1 MTGWATWGL
10 FLAWL
15 LHDIEELITMP
26 GWGGRNVTR
35 LSRLYPSAPGWLW
48 SRLDMSR
55 SHVTVGITVMAIFML
70 AAAIDGV
77 RSDGASWFYQAVLIG
92 FGLHGI
98 GHLAMSAL
106 ARSYTPGVLTAPI
119 IVIPFS
125 LWAWRTLEQAGA
137 VSAGTSNL
145 FIALALLPTVLLG
158 AHALTAA
165 VLSTLRALPRLH

>member
-26 GWGGRNVTR
+26 GWGGRNLTR
-35 LSRLYPSAPGWLW
+35 LSRIYPSAPAWLW
-48 SRLDMSR
+48 SRLNMSR
-55 SHVTVGITVMAIFML
+55 GHVNVAITIMGIFML
-70 AAAIDGV
+70 AAAIDGE
-77 RSDGASWFYQAVLIG
+77 RSAGTSWFYQAVLIG
-92 FGLHGI
+92 FGLHGFS
-98 GHLAMSAL
+98 HLAMSAL
-106 ARSYTPGVLTAPI
+106 ARSYTPGVVTAPI

-145 FIALALLPTVLLG
+145 FIALALLPAVLLG

-165 VLSTLRALPRLH
+165 LLSALRAFSRPS

>member
-1 MTGWATWGL
+1 MIGWATWGL

-35 LSRLYPSAPGWLW
+35 LSSIYPSAPGWLW

-55 SHVTVGITVMAIFML
+55 SHVTVGITIMGGFML
-70 AAAIDGV
+70 VAAIDGV
-77 RSDGASWFYQAVLIG
+77 RSAGTSWFYQAVLIG

-98 GHLAMSAL
+98 GHLAMSVL

-119 IVIPFS
+119 IVVPFS

-145 FIALALLPTVLLG
+145 FIALALLPTVILG
-158 AHALTAA
+158 VHALST
-165 VLSTLRALPRLH
+165 VILSTLRALARLH

>member
-1 MTGWATWGL
+1 
-10 FLAWL
+10 
-15 LHDIEELITMP
+15 MP
-26 GWGGRNVTR
+26 GWGGRNATR
-35 LSRLYPSAPGWLW
+35 LARLYPSVPAWLW

-55 SHVTVGITVMAIFML
+55 SHVTVAITIMGVFML

-125 LWAWRTLEQAGA
+125 WWAWHTLEQAGA
-137 VSAGTSNL
+137 VSASTSSL
-145 FIALALLPTVLLG
+145 LIALALLPAVLLG
-158 AHALTAA
+158 AHALAA
-165 VLSTLRALPRLH
+165 SILSTLRALPRLH

>member
-15 LHDIEELITMP
+15 LHDIEELLTMP
-26 GWGGRNVTR
+26 GWGGRNAAR
-35 LSRLYPSAPGWLW
+35 LTRLYPAVPGWLW

-55 SHVTVGITVMAIFML
+55 THVTVAMAIMGIFML

-77 RSDGASWFYQAVLIG
+77 RSDATSWFYQSVLIG

-145 FIALALLPTVLLG
+145 LIALALLPAVLLG
-158 AHALTAA
+158 AHALTASI
-165 VLSTLRALPRLH
+165 LSTLRA